1 MSYSSIR
8 ISGGSLTSLSEAME
22 TVCAFLNS
30 DSGGTVLIGVKNDG
44 KIVGQEINDNHSR
57 DLATELKRIEPSTKV
72 NVKFVAVD
80 DKNEI
85 HGCATAT
92 FLNYP
97 NSRVGYITTIGGHL
111 IANKD
116 TFKELC
122 EILKGKGATKV
133 QGMGRPS
140 IVRLWK
146 RFGFEP
152 MSTLV
157 EFKL

>member
-1 MSYSSIR
+1 MKAQYVPLEYTAQTWPRVEKFVASALKY
-8 ISGGSLTSLSEAME
+8 GHGDYTLEQAKLLVCMGSWL
-22 TVCAFLNS
+22 
-30 DSGGTVLIGVKNDG
+30 LI
-44 KIVGQEINDNHSR
+44 
-57 DLATELKRIEPSTKV
+57 
-72 NVKFVAVD
+72 VAVD
-80 DKNEI
+80 DNNEI

-122 EILKGKGATKV
+122 EILKSKGATKV

-152 MSTLV
+152 ISTLV

>member
-1 MSYSSIR
+1 MKAQYVPLEFTAQTWPR
-8 ISGGSLTSLSEAME
+8 VE
-22 TVCAFLNS
+22 
-30 DSGGTVLIGVKNDG
+30 
-44 KIVGQEINDNHSR
+44 
-57 DLATELKRIEPSTKV
+57 
-72 NVKFVAVD
+72 KFVASALSFGHGDYTLEQIKLLVCMGQWLLIVMID

-85 HGCATAT
+85 HGAATVT

-152 MSTLV
+152 ISTLV